1 MSNPFRLLSLV
12 LVMSAILVLDT
23 GCRRKLD
30 LRFRG
35 ESPTSGGNIP
45 VDGVEFGTLPPGAEL
60 GTGVGGVGGA
70 GTGWESTDTSM
81 NTGDAASMSAKRWDV
96 VVYFAFDSAAI
107 GPSEM
112 PKVEAL
118 AEHLK
123 THAQYGV
130 VVEGHCDDR
139 GSDEYNRALGQQ
151 RAIVVRDLLCSMGV
165 EPGRI
170 ETVSYGEE
178 RPAVPNATSE
188 AEWQKNRRAEFLFKQ
203 LQ

>member
-1 MSNPFRLLSLV
+1 MSKTFRLISLL

-30 LRFRG
+30 LRFR
-35 ESPTSGGNIP
+35 ESPTSGGSIP
-45 VDGVEFGTLPPGAEL
+45 VDDGVQFGALPGGGGLGA
-60 GTGVGGVGGA
+60 GAGVGGA
-70 GTGWESTDTSM
+70 GDGWVSPETSM
-81 NTGDAASMSAKRWDV
+81 NTGDAASMAAKRWDV

-123 THAQYGV
+123 AHPQYGV
-130 VVEGHCDDR
+130 IVEGHCDDR

-178 RPAVPNATSE
+178 RPAVPNATTES
-188 AEWQKNRRAEFLFKQ
+188 EWQKNRRAEFLFKQ